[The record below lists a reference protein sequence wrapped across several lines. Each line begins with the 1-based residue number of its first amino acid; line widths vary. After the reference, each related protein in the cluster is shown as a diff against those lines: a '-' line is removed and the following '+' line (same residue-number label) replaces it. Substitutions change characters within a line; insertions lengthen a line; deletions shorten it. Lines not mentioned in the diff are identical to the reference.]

1 MALAIAGGVAIQDTS
16 ATDRPLAKAVS
27 RSWRRRISGAVIVLA
42 ALGGIAY
49 VVRGWLT
56 ASRSVDASRIRIA
69 KVERGTLVR
78 DVVADGRV
86 VAANSPTLYAIAA
99 GTVDFHVRA
108 GDKVTAGQLLA
119 TIASPELQSRLLQE
133 RATLVASA
141 DGFLTTIVP
150 IIGGVTGDRNLSQLP
165 LATKKLNDAAI
176 AVFHADAMFATHG
189 WVGMFPNRYS
199 SGTIEIAIDGVP
211 TYYLDDNQ
219 QPAPALTEL
228 SAGGGAL
235 FYGLLPGEAV
245 LRTTVGN
252 CVGVNSGWPT
262 SAPGEIRV
270 PVVAGQFTTVFPFCT
285 GS

>member
-108 GDKVTAGQLLA
+108 GDKVTRGQVIV
-119 TIASPELQSRLLQE
+119 TVTSPELQRRRTQE
-133 RATLVASA
+133 QATPAGLEARVRR
-141 DGFLTTIVP
+141 
-150 IIGGVTGDRNLSQLP
+150 GG
-165 LATKKLNDAAI
+165 LAVEHGN
-176 AVFHADAMFATHG
+176 AT
-189 WVGMFPNRYS
+189 
-199 SGTIEIAIDGVP
+199 A
-211 TYYLDDNQ
+211 Q
-219 QPAPALTEL
+219 QI
-228 SAGGGAL
+228 S
-235 FYGLLPGEAV
+235 
-245 LRTTVGN
+245 
-252 CVGVNSGWPT
+252 
-262 SAPGEIRV
+262 
-270 PVVAGQFTTVFPFCT
+270 
-285 GS
+285 